1 MACKFVR
8 PIPSV
13 LYLSL
18 HLTCASD
25 TTGPSSATSAIFI
38 IYDIFG
44 FSTQALQGADILA
57 YADQNHQY
65 LVFMPDFF
73 YGKPIAPGT
82 FPPDTEEKKK
92 RLSEFFAGPASP
104 PDTAKK
110 VPELVKK
117 LGEKYTGVKK
127 WGSLGMCWGGKVSRL
142 SNDPIKADADKRYGL
157 DRLIDLSIRNL
168 LYGFRRSSSCY
179 GRSERCQ
186 GFHGPCLHTRIW

>member
-1 MACKFVR
+1 
-8 PIPSV
+8 
-13 LYLSL
+13 
-18 HLTCASD
+18 
-25 TTGPSSATSAIFI
+25 
-38 IYDIFG
+38 
-44 FSTQALQGADILA
+44 
-57 YADQNHQY
+57 
-65 LVFMPDFF
+65 MPDFF

-127 WGSLGMCWGGKVSRL
+127 WGSLGMCWGGKVSGL
-142 SNDPIKADADKRYGL
+142 FEDPIKGDADSRCGL

-179 GRSERCQ
+179 G
-186 GFHGPCLHTRIW
+186 